1 MTHGSL
7 KSSAVKAFGAAALLV
22 IAPTTLFA
30 QVASPDVESAEGE
43 LPPLPNGYV
52 LGEGDAIRMGIPGRP
67 EFQLETQ
74 IQPDGTIVLPLLGS
88 TIRVAG
94 MTPQDLQNETAAR
107 LVAGGFYTD
116 PVVNV
121 VVTGYVSSYV
131 NVLGRVKNPG
141 PVAITRNLRLSDIIA
156 RVGGIAADGS
166 EEIQLTRA
174 NGGTLTYSLE
184 QIATGKEEFDPFVQ
198 AGDKVYVARLDV
210 AELPVFYIEGAVTNS
225 NRYPLSAGLTVRQA
239 IALAGGVTSLGSR
252 KKVTVI
258 KSDGTKIKKVDL
270 EYRVEEGD
278 TIEIGQRLF

>member
-1 MTHGSL
+1 M
-7 KSSAVKAFGAAALLV
+7 
-22 IAPTTLFA
+22 PTALFA
-30 QVASPDVESAEGE
+30 QASIPDAQPTAGE

-52 LGEGDAIRMGIPGRP
+52 LGEGDAIRLGIPGRP
-67 EFQLETQ
+67 EFQLDTQ

-88 TIRVAG
+88 TVRVAG
-94 MTPQDLQNETAAR
+94 MTPQELQNDVAAR

-131 NVLGRVKNPG
+131 NVLGRVNNPG

-166 EEIQLTRA
+166 EEIQLTRLD
-174 NGGTLTYSLE
+174 GTTSAYSLQ
-184 QIATGKEEFDPFVQ
+184 QIATGNEEFDPFVQ
-198 AGDKVYVARLDV
+198 AGDKVYVARLNV
-210 AELPVFYIEGAVTNS
+210 AELPVFYIEGAVNSS

-252 KKVTVI
+252 KKVTII

-270 EYRVEEGD
+270 EYKVEEGD
-278 TIEIGQRLF
+278 TIEVGQRLF